1 MIPSLLSLVLFCFAM
16 SATPGPNNVMVMASA
31 ARYGMRRTLPHV
43 LGITLGFPAM
53 LALVGIGIGALIL
66 ASPMIHLGLEIL
78 GAFLMLWIAWRI
90 ATAGAPHE
98 APRAGARPLRFFEA
112 ALFQWVNPKAWVI
125 AVAAIALYAR
135 GNGGAHGNGRAH
147 GMVWIDIALIA
158 AAFALI
164 CLPTLL
170 GWAALGRGAGAFLK
184 SERHFR
190 LFNGAMAA
198 LLVLALVPL
207 AWGG

>member
-1 MIPSLLSLVLFCFAM
+1 MIPSLLSLALFCFAM

-31 ARYGMRRTLPHV
+31 ARYGVRRTLPHV

-53 LALVGIGIGALIL
+53 LGLVGAGVGALIL
-66 ASPMIHLGLEIL
+66 ASPVIHIGLEII
-78 GAFLMLWIAWRI
+78 GALVMLWIAWRI
-90 ATAGAPHE
+90 ATTGAPHE
-98 APRAGARPLRFFEA
+98 ALRAGARPLRFFEA
-112 ALFQWVNPKAWVI
+112 ALFQWINPKAWVI
-125 AVAAIALYAR
+125 AVAAVALYANAHHR
-135 GNGGAHGNGRAH
+135 GRGGLGG
-147 GMVWIDIALIA
+147 GLWSDIALIA

-170 GWAALGRGAGAFLK
+170 AWAALGRGAGAFLK
-184 SERHFR
+184 NERHFR